1 MKRKV
6 VILVSSISLLTAAIF
21 IVGLTRYQSRQT
33 KKSNQANYFPVTDL
47 LSLDHNVYST
57 RPLADSALYKLIVIF
72 NPDCDHCQYEI
83 AQLTK
88 ARSRLTAAS
97 CLFISPKPVEELG
110 RFEKMRIDSGNP
122 AIRIFEIKP
131 DQWLRLFKGNPLPDI
146 YLYGPNNALIKNF
159 WGETPAEVIIQA
171 INQ

>member
-6 VILVSSISLLTAAIF
+6 IILVLSISLLAAAIF
-21 IVGLTRYQSRQT
+21 VTGLTRYQNRQT
-33 KKSNQANYFPVTDL
+33 KKLNQANYFPVTEL
-47 LSLDHNVYST
+47 LSLDHNVYNT
-57 RPLADSALYKLIVIF
+57 RSLADSALYKLIVIF
-72 NPDCDHCQYEI
+72 DPDCDHCQYEI

-88 ARSRLTAAS
+88 ERARLAAAS

-110 RFEKMRIDSGNP
+110 RFEKTRIDSGKT
-122 AIRIFEIKP
+122 AIRMFEIKP

-146 YLYGPNNALIKNF
+146 YLYGPNNVLIKNF
-159 WGETPAEVIIQA
+159 WGETPVAVIIQA